1 MSTEAAS
8 HESFNIERHGEIA
21 VVTPSAKVEE
31 MHETMIEQAA
41 RMVIQSLKSDPPA
54 GIVVDLSQVTYFG
67 SVFVSFLLRCH
78 SPARKRGSGSNDIR
92 SDVLAELGE
101 LHAGRKKIQ
110 PTRSQVRDFLVDSE
124 PLLDHAR
131 LS

>member
-1 MSTEAAS
+1 MSN
-8 HESFNIERHGEIA
+8 ESFDIQRHGEIA

-67 SVFVSFLLRCH
+67 SVFCVSFAVMRLPFA
-78 SPARKRGSGSNDIR
+78 SAQARQQR
-92 SDVLAELGE
+92 SSWPGA
-101 LHAGRKKIQ
+101 
-110 PTRSQVRDFLVDSE
+110 SE
-124 PLLDHAR
+124 PPREFSEAAR
-131 LS
+131 SRNPVERSTTTAQGSD

>member
-1 MSTEAAS
+1 MSSEAS
-8 HESFNIERHGEIA
+8 HESFHIERHGEVA

-31 MHETMIEQAA
+31 MYETMIEQAA

-78 SPARKRGSGSNDIR
+78 SQDCR
-92 SDVLAELGE
+92 
-101 LHAGRKKIQ
+101 LH
-110 PTRSQVRDFLVDSE
+110 
-124 PLLDHAR
+124 
-131 LS
+131 